1 MVEFKSKNSYW
12 AFSWATSTKYRFIH
26 PPEVEEFLN
35 SVLATSESRKLVI
48 KTGSVF
54 WRAQLGNA
62 WRPLYEGGEHLTDL
76 PDPFPP
82 ERMKPIPG
90 KVIEGRANPK
100 GIPYLYVST
109 NRDTALAEVR
119 PWIGSLISLAQFK
132 TLRDLTVIDCTTEEK
147 PRSVIFPKAS
157 PSPKEREKIMWS
169 DIDRAFSRPVTPSD
183 EIADYVPTQIIAEL
197 FRANRL
203 DGVAYRSALG
213 ESHNLAIFDIDT
225 ADVINCSLFEAK
237 KIDFTFKEAANPY
250 FVKKYDDP

>member
-1 MVEFKSKNSYW
+1 MAEFKSWNSYW
-12 AFSWATSTKYRFIH
+12 AFSRSTSTKHRYFR
-26 PPEVEEFLN
+26 PREVEEFLDA
-35 SVLATSESRKLVI
+35 VLETSKSRKSTI

-62 WRPLYEGGEHLTDL
+62 WRPWYEGGEHLTDL

-82 ERMKPIPG
+82 ERMKPTPG
-90 KVIEGRANPK
+90 RVIEGRVNPK

-132 TLRDLTVIDCTTEEK
+132 TLRDLTVIDCTRKEK
-147 PRSVIFPKAS
+147 PRTVIFPKAP
-157 PSPKEREKIMWS
+157 PSPKEKEKIMWS
-169 DIDRAFSRPVTPSD
+169 EIDRAFSRPVTPSD

-197 FRANRL
+197 FRANGL
-203 DGVAYRSALG
+203 EGVAYVSALG
-213 ESHNLAIFDIDT
+213 KGLNLAIFDIDT

-237 KIDFTFKEAANPY
+237 KIGFTFKEAANPY
-250 FVKKYDDP
+250 FVKKNYNP